1 MSEKKVKKVKKKSRT
16 GSEASSFD
24 QKTIQE
30 FKEAFAIMD
39 QDKDGVISKGDL
51 KDLYA
56 TLGSI
61 ASESQID
68 AMLKEAPGPI
78 NFTVFLTL
86 FGERLTG
93 TDPEATIIGAFQMW
107 DKSDS
112 GFITEEALMK
122 ILKNKRGEP
131 LSEDEVQSMYK
142 GNPPI
147 SGGKR
152 CTGCQ
157 HAMFCDKNCQ
167 SLGWKDHKFECKGIK
182 LNKGQVPDIEVR
194 LLGRIVSRHKAIL
207 CGLDKKDPDFYK
219 DRQSKRKIM
228 EIWAHTERIK
238 NDEYAMRKF
247 EGIYERLCRFYDPKA
262 MLNKQIEI
270 GKGLYL
276 DLCAYDHSCRPNT
289 VYSCHSFIATLRSLD
304 SKVNLLDYSST
315 FYSYIDLLCAKQ
327 DRRKLLKEY
336 KNSET
341 QLITCPSCNKMLEK
355 GQVLEAI
362 SAMCFISDVTEQT
375 NFQEMGEINAQ
386 KFLQDLLSRHQKIL
400 PPINVYMCKIV
411 QALLPFI
418 DPNNSALLLELH
430 LNVENCLRLCY
441 PHNHPA
447 LAFHLRNIGIFA
459 KKLGQRQKAL
469 NYLGEALDMFKFVMG
484 NEHSLYKIT
493 EEIIEEEQE
502 ECRYCLNN
510 TKDGGGVKK
519 KLLQKKLVPRASTP
533 MYCNNV
539 WGGNKEE
546 NKEIGEGKKEEE
558 EDSSIRAEESGKK
571 EKKGEKEDSLGE
583 SATTAMEEKKK
594 QKEEED
600 CFIKVGESVMD
611 ALIFLDKSE
620 DKKEEMIRL
629 KMRMVVPSSAGTG
642 ILPKLLKMESQPIF
656 ASGSAPFSNL
666 PMRKMN
672 RNPKIM
678 ATSTGSHKAVTT
690 TTKEKVSVD
699 NKAFEPKHINGFA
712 KKSFDTKKE
721 THQAEKLNTVG
732 VVKQEK
738 SSVSNEEKFTEFN
751 GSNLGGKENLMNE
764 GMINKNEEIEEKLKK
779 HPHHLKKQQEG
790 KSGEKRGEK
799 SGEKGV
805 EFYKNYITKKVA
817 KLTAE
822 IFVHETTETTPT
834 TKTEKNEDNVL
845 LATDLL
851 MNIPQ
856 TKRENYKTKA
866 AELAF
871 VLNVCEKF
879 IEERGFVEVSEVI
892 LGKHANPQPDFG
904 TFVRE
909 LKLIP
914 KLWALLGVQNGY
926 KQENYY
932 QYVVNTF
939 ERLSNLLRQGS
950 HYLLFDLTN
959 ENKELYKM
967 KEEAQ
972 KKLELTKRCLEFF

>member
-147 SGGKR
+147 SGG
-152 CTGCQ
+152 
-157 HAMFCDKNCQ
+157 N
-167 SLGWKDHKFECKGIK
+167 LGWKDHKFECKGIK

-219 DRQSKRKIM
+219 NRQSKRKIM

-304 SKVNLLDYSST
+304 SK
-315 FYSYIDLLCAKQ
+315 
-327 DRRKLLKEY
+327 
-336 KNSET
+336 
-341 QLITCPSCNKMLEK
+341 
-355 GQVLEAI
+355 
-362 SAMCFISDVTEQT
+362 
-375 NFQEMGEINAQ
+375 
-386 KFLQDLLSRHQKIL
+386 
-400 PPINVYMCKIV
+400 
-411 QALLPFI
+411 ALLPFI

-469 NYLGEALDMFKFVMG
+469 NYLGEALGMFKFVMG
-484 NEHSLYKIT
+484 EGHSLYKIT
-493 EEIIEEEQE
+493 EEIIEEVKKELPEERNEGKDIRKTGNEGKKVLEVEKASKRGEDNEEGGKKEENEAKIKTEANQEGEAKLETEAIIEETEAVKNKGKKRKKRQNKNKQNIITRDNCYDKKELNSEANTEKLNYEISKIEAKNKQALLKVEAPPIILIETEDKKEDKNDYNNNEKEQE

-510 TKDGGGVKK
+510 TVKDGGGVKK
-519 KLLQKKLVPRASTP
+519 KLLQKKSVPRASTP

-546 NKEIGEGKKEEE
+546 NKEIEDGKEEKK
-558 EDSSIRAEESGKK
+558 EDSSIRE
-571 EKKGEKEDSLGE
+571 
-583 SATTAMEEKKK
+583 
-594 QKEEED
+594 
-600 CFIKVGESVMD
+600 
-611 ALIFLDKSE
+611 E
-620 DKKEEMIRL
+620 DKKEE
-629 KMRMVVPSSAGTG
+629 V
-642 ILPKLLKMESQPIF
+642 
-656 ASGSAPFSNL
+656 
-666 PMRKMN
+666 
-672 RNPKIM
+672 
-678 ATSTGSHKAVTT
+678 
-690 TTKEKVSVD
+690 KE
-699 NKAFEPKHINGFA
+699 E
-712 KKSFDTKKE
+712 
-721 THQAEKLNTVG
+721 
-732 VVKQEK
+732 
-738 SSVSNEEKFTEFN
+738 
-751 GSNLGGKENLMNE
+751 
-764 GMINKNEEIEEKLKK
+764 KNEE
-779 HPHHLKKQQEG
+779 
-790 KSGEKRGEK
+790 
-799 SGEKGV
+799 V
-805 EFYKNYITKKVA
+805 
-817 KLTAE
+817 
-822 IFVHETTETTPT
+822 
-834 TKTEKNEDNVL
+834 
-845 LATDLL
+845 
-851 MNIPQ
+851 
-856 TKRENYKTKA
+856 
-866 AELAF
+866 
-871 VLNVCEKF
+871 
-879 IEERGFVEVSEVI
+879 
-892 LGKHANPQPDFG
+892 
-904 TFVRE
+904 
-909 LKLIP
+909 
-914 KLWALLGVQNGY
+914 
-926 KQENYY
+926 
-932 QYVVNTF
+932 
-939 ERLSNLLRQGS
+939 
-950 HYLLFDLTN
+950 
-959 ENKELYKM
+959 
-967 KEEAQ
+967 KEEDENEGEWQ
-972 KKLELTKRCLEFF
+972 LKQRRRKSRKYKLLNC